1 VKLWTVMSNVAQI
14 FKTHLF
20 QSNQM

>member
-1 VKLWTVMSNVAQI
+1 MSNVAQI
-14 FKTHLF
+14 FKHLF

>member
-1 VKLWTVMSNVAQI
+1 MSNVAQI